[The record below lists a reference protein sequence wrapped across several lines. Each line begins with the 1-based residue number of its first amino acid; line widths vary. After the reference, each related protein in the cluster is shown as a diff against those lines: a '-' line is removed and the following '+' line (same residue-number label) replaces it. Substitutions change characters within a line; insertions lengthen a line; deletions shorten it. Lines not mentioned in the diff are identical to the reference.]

1 MSDISEAI
9 AAIGHPG
16 KEADAARL
24 VEIFAEASGYTPYLA
39 NARLV
44 GFGRYAYTYESGR
57 SGTSL
62 ATGIGLSKAKFSLHI
77 MPGYTDFPEIMGRLG
92 KHKTGAACV
101 YINKLADV
109 DEGAVSDLVKAGLA
123 NLATQWEI
131 TPT

>member
-1 MSDISEAI
+1 MSDITDAI
-9 AAIGHPG
+9 SAIGHPG

-24 VEIFAEASGYTPYLA
+24 VEIFSEASGYAPYLA
-39 NARLV
+39 NARLI
-44 GFGRYAYTYESGR
+44 GFGRYDYTYESGR

-62 ATGIGLSKAKFSLHI
+62 ATGIGISKAKFALHI

-101 YINKLADV
+101 YFNKLADV
-109 DEGAVSDLVKAGLA
+109 NEQAVIDLVKAGLA
-123 NLATQWEI
+123 NLATQWAI